1 MRQFIA
7 ALSGLALSAGAVSA
21 NPSLRDVPKIEN
33 AIFDVSVADK
43 IRKKCDDLAPR
54 LILAVSLYNAT
65 KKHARDL
72 GYSKEE
78 IDRYTNSKTEKLR
91 IRAKRDAYLAAQ
103 GVVREDPQSYCAVG
117 RKEIQKSSRIGSLLK
132 EK

>member
-1 MRQFIA
+1 MRQIIA
-7 ALSGLALSAGAVSA
+7 ALSGLSLSAGAVSA

-54 LILAVSLYNAT
+54 LILALSLYNAT

>member
-1 MRQFIA
+1 MRQLLT
-7 ALSGLALSAGAVSA
+7 ALSVFAVSAGSVSA
-21 NPSLRDVPKIEN
+21 NPALRDVPKIEN

-54 LILAVSLYNAT
+54 MTRALSLYSAT
-65 KKHARDL
+65 KQHAREL

-78 IDRYTNSKTEKLR
+78 IDSYTKSKTEKLR
-91 IRAKRDAYLAAQ
+91 IRAKRDAYLSAQ